1 MDPTSAGSSVQII
14 SIVAQWGIAGL
25 FFLMWL
31 FERKD
36 RVAAEKTRNENE
48 MSLKKCVIS
57 NGELVKL
64 VQGCTVATTRNTDV
78 IEKLGEGVDR
88 LTVVLNKGG

>member
-1 MDPTSAGSSVQII
+1 MKQMIQTKLGD
-14 SIVAQWGIAGL
+14 
-25 FFLMWL
+25 
-31 FERKD
+31 
-36 RVAAEKTRNENE
+36 
-48 MSLKKCVIS
+48 